1 MPTELDTDPFTRPP
15 SEELDEPA
23 LPPRAAKKPAV
34 TEDGHLV
41 APDPEPGDRVGD
53 YILDALLGRGGAGAV
68 FKAQGHDGTPVAIK
82 VLAASKVKR
91 ARVVQRFFDE
101 ARAASLV
108 DHPGLIKVLAFIEEE
123 EPRRLAYVMEY
134 VDGETLRSRIQRE
147 HSLVLKLAI
156 QVGIQICDALAALHA
171 AGIVHRDLKPE
182 NILLAHTP
190 DGQPPRV
197 KLLDFGV
204 VKFLPVDPSS
214 GGLEHDGSPG
224 TFVGTPRY
232 MAPEQAAGAP
242 VDARADVFALG
253 VMLFEMITGRCPHDG
268 DSLRDVVL
276 AKLKGAPLITVNPEK
291 ELLPQELTALVDN
304 CLQLKP
310 SLRPPDSVKV
320 ASALRE
326 AETVLLAVGLIRYGD
341 SGETIRSESQVVPSV
356 PQPRPS
362 ATPVPQL
369 ATTPR
374 PEALIVTTEI
384 GRPGSVTVTAGVAGT
399 GPSITASQAAPMP
412 SLPTV
417 PSGPPPPVV
426 ASAPAGEDGSRRV
439 IILLLGLV
447 FLAGA
452 LVIALAARQLLVP
465 EDAVLLMPVH
475 DTFEPEARSKTPES
489 PRPQVGTSTAH

>member
-1 MPTELDTDPFTRPP
+1 MPIELDTDPFVQPP
-15 SEELDEPA
+15 SGELDGPELPA
-23 LPPRAAKKPAV
+23 RAPKKPAV
-34 TEDGHLV
+34 TEDGHAV
-41 APDPEPGDRVGD
+41 APDPEPGDRVGT
-53 YILDALLGRGGAGAV
+53 YVLDSLLGKGGAGAV
-68 FKAQGHDGTPVAIK
+68 FKAAGPNGDPVAIK

-101 ARAASLV
+101 VRAASLV
-108 DHPGLIKVLAFIEEE
+108 DHPGLIKVLGFIEEE

-134 VDGETLRSRIQRE
+134 VDGQTLRARIQAE
-147 HSLVLKLAI
+147 HSLELKLAI

-171 AGIVHRDLKPE
+171 GGIVHRDLKPE
-182 NILLAHTP
+182 NILLVHTP
-190 DGQPPRV
+190 RGQPPKV

-204 VKFLPVDPSS
+204 VKFLPVDAH
-214 GGLEHDGSPG
+214 GGLGHDGSPG

-291 ELLPQELTALVDN
+291 EILPQELTELVDG

-310 SLRPPDSVKV
+310 SLRPADSVKV

-341 SGETIRSESQVVPSV
+341 DGETIRSE
-356 PQPRPS
+356 
-362 ATPVPQL
+362 T
-369 ATTPR
+369 
-374 PEALIVTTEI
+374 EALAQALPQAPAASQPTPDAPAPTPEI

-399 GPSITASQAAPMP
+399 GPSITASRVAPMP
-412 SLPTV
+412 ALPT
-417 PSGPPPPVV
+417 PAGPPPVAVV
-426 ASAPAGEDGSRRV
+426 APQAEPDGSRRV
-439 IILLLGLV
+439 ILLLLGLV
-447 FLAGA
+447 LLAGA
-452 LVIALAARQLLVP
+452 LVTALAARQMLAP
-465 EDAVLLMPVH
+465 QDEVLLMPVR
-475 DTFEPEARSKTPES
+475 DTSGEAARSLGAQES
-489 PRPQVGTSTAH
+489 PPPSVPTSTVH